1 MYRSWR
7 SVAAVLTAA
16 LFGGGA
22 ISIGSIGSIGSVGSI
37 GSIGALGCAVSSPV
51 DLAPMID
58 PSLPGVDAGNN
69 AVPGRPGAGG
79 TDAGGDASGSNEGNG
94 GSDSGAKSAFA
105 DDDAGT
111 GLPKPAAGEVL
122 ITEIT
127 YSTFTPEPASEWI
140 EVYSKATSPRSL
152 GGLTLKDGG
161 GRTHTIA
168 AGLTIAPGAYVIL
181 ARDKTAA
188 IAAKV
193 PAAAIV
199 YEYGTGLPDN
209 AGIVLANGS
218 TGGLSLLDGTT
229 TLVSVP
235 YGPWFS
241 QSGGSSLELKA
252 LDALQ
257 ESASTGWCLAL
268 NTWTTGSEKGTPGA
282 ANDCP

>member
-1 MYRSWR
+1 MYRSSR
-7 SVAAVLTAA
+7 TVAAVLTA
-16 LFGGGA
+16 GA
-22 ISIGSIGSIGSVGSI
+22 ISIG
-37 GSIGALGCAVSSPV
+37 CAMSSPADV
-51 DLAPMID
+51 PPTID
-58 PSLPGVDAGNN
+58 PSLPAVDAGNN
-69 AVPGRPGAGG
+69 PVPGRPGADGS
-79 TDAGGDASGSNEGNG
+79 DASADASGPNGNG
-94 GSDSGAKSAFA
+94 NGNAATEDGGSGAKPAFA
-105 DDDAGT
+105 GDDAGS

-140 EVYSKATSPRSL
+140 EIYSKASSARSL
-152 GGLTLKDGG
+152 SGLTLKDGG
-161 GRTHTIA
+161 GRTHVIA
-168 AGLTIAPGAYVIL
+168 AGLAIAPGAYVIL

-188 IAAKV
+188 ISAKV

-218 TGGLSLLDGTT
+218 TGGISLLDGTT

-241 QSGGSSLELKA
+241 QSGGSSLELKG
-252 LDALQ
+252 LDASQ
-257 ESASTGWCLAL
+257 ESTSAGWCIAL
-268 NTWTTGSEKGTPGA
+268 KTWTTGSEKGTPGA

>member
-1 MYRSWR
+1 MYPSSR
-7 SVAAVLTAA
+7 SVAAVLAA
-16 LFGGGA
+16 LLGGA
-22 ISIGSIGSIGSVGSI
+22 VMSIG
-37 GSIGALGCAVSSPV
+37 CAMSSPADV
-51 DLAPMID
+51 PPTID
-58 PSLPGVDAGNN
+58 PSLPGVDAGNS
-69 AVPGRPGAGG
+69 AVPGRPGVEGS
-79 TDAGGDASGSNEGNG
+79 DAGASSASSDADG
-94 GSDSGAKSAFA
+94 GAKSAFA
-105 DDDAGT
+105 GADAGAAS
-111 GLPKPAAGEVL
+111 GPPKPAAGEVL

-140 EVYSKATSPRSL
+140 EIYSKASSARSL
-152 GGLTLKDGG
+152 SGLTLKDGG
-161 GRTHTIA
+161 GRTHVIA

-188 IAAKV
+188 ISAKV

-218 TGGLSLLDGTT
+218 TGGISLLDGTT

-252 LDALQ
+252 LDASQ
-257 ESASTGWCLAL
+257 ESTSAGWCLAL
-268 NTWTTGSEKGTPGA
+268 KTWATGSEKGTPGA